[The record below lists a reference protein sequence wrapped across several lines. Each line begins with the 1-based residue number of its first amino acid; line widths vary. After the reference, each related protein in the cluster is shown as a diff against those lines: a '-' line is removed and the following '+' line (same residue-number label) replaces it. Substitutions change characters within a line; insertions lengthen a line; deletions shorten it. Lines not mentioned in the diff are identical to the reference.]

1 MKKFPNALV
10 IMIGF
15 ILFSAVLTYIVPQGE
30 YERIINLDTNQTM
43 VVPGSFEQIEA
54 PSVSVFDI
62 LLSIPEGFIARA
74 DLIALILLIGAS
86 FFVIEKTGALKD
98 GIEYLTMLLNGR
110 EEVALIVVSLAFL
123 TGGALSGLQE
133 EIIAMTP
140 VLLYLSSRM
149 GYNSFVAV
157 AISYGSAILGAA
169 FSPINPFAVVIA
181 QKETNLEFLSGS
193 GFRLVVM
200 AIAFCIWMF
209 MVIRYANK
217 NKVVIK
223 EDLHQFEKKNLSLRS
238 AIILG
243 LVALAFV
250 ILIVGILKY
259 NWGFNEM
266 SAEFF
271 VIGIIVGLI
280 GKLGLNGT
288 SEAYIEGFQAM
299 IFASMIVGLSSSI
312 SIILERGMII
322 DTLIYGLFTPMQ
334 YLPTSLSAISMM
346 VSQSLLHLVVPS
358 YSGQAV
364 LTMPILAPLSD
375 LIGLSRQVCVLAYQY
390 GAVMTDLIIPT
401 NGGLMAVLAIAGI
414 PFDKWFKFAIK
425 LVLVILT
432 IGAIAIVVAISINL

>member
-30 YERIINLDTNQTM
+30 YERFINPDTNQTK

-425 LVLVILT
+425 LVLVIMA
-432 IGAIAIVVAISINL
+432 ISAIAIVVAISINL

>member
-1 MKKFPNALV
+1 MKNFPNALV

-15 ILFSAVLTYIVPQGE
+15 ILFAAILTYIIPQGE
-30 YERIINLDTNQTM
+30 YQRVINPDTNQISVVNDSYM
-43 VVPGSFEQIEA
+43 VINA
-54 PSVSVFDI
+54 PSVSVFETFMA
-62 LLSIPEGFIARA
+62 IPEGFILRA
-74 DLIALILLIGAS
+74 DLIALILLIGGS

-110 EEVALIVVSLAFL
+110 EEVALILVSLAFL
-123 TGGALSGLQE
+123 AGGALSGLQE
-133 EIIAMTP
+133 EIIAMTT
-140 VLLYLSSRM
+140 VLMYLTSRL

-157 AISYGSAILGAA
+157 AISFGSAILGAS

-193 GFRLVVM
+193 GFRLAVM
-200 AIAFCIWMF
+200 AIAFVVWMF

-217 NKVVIK
+217 NRVIK
-223 EDLHQFEKKNLSLRS
+223 EDEHLFAKKKLNIRS

-243 LVALAFV
+243 LVAVTFV
-250 ILIVGILKY
+250 ILIVGILKF

-271 VIGIIVGLI
+271 VLALLAGLI
-280 GKLGLNGT
+280 GKLGINGT
-288 SEAYIEGFQAM
+288 SEAYVEGFQAM
-299 IFASMIVGLSSSI
+299 IFAAMIVGLSSSI

-322 DTLIYGLFTPMQ
+322 DTIIYGLFTPMQ
-334 YLPTSLSAISMM
+334 YLPKSLSAISML
-346 VSQSLLHLVVPS
+346 VSQSFLHFVVPS

-375 LIGLSRQVCVLAYQY
+375 LIGISRQVCVLAYQY
-390 GAVMTDLIIPT
+390 GAVMMDLLIPT

-414 PFDKWFKFAIK
+414 SFDKWFKFALK
-425 LVLVILT
+425 LVLVIM
-432 IGAIAIVVAISINL
+432 AISAAAIVVAISINL

>member
-15 ILFSAVLTYIVPQGE
+15 ILFSALLTYIVPQGK
-30 YERIINLDTNQTM
+30 YERILNPDTNQTK
-43 VVPGSFEQIEA
+43 VVPGSYEQIEA
-54 PSVSVFDI
+54 PAVSVFDI
-62 LLSIPEGFIARA
+62 LLSVPEGFIARA

-98 GIEYLTMLLNGR
+98 GIEYLTTLLNGK
-110 EEVALIVVSLAFL
+110 EEIALIAVSLAFL
-123 TGGALSGLQE
+123 AGGALSGLQE
-133 EIIAMTP
+133 EIIAMTT
-140 VLLYLSSRM
+140 VLLYLTTRL
-149 GYNSFVAV
+149 GYNSYVAV
-157 AISYGSAILGAA
+157 AISFGSAILGAA

-181 QKETNLEFLSGS
+181 QQETGLEFLSGS

-200 AIAFCIWMF
+200 AIAFAMWMY

-217 NKVVIK
+217 NKIPK
-223 EDLHQFEKKNLSLRS
+223 EDSHLFDTKKLNSRS

-250 ILIVGILKY
+250 ILIIGILNY

-271 VIGIIVGLI
+271 VIGIIIGLI
-280 GKLGLNGT
+280 GKLGVNGT
-288 SEAYIEGFQAM
+288 SEAYIEGFKAM

-334 YLPTSLSAISMM
+334 YLPVSLSAISMM
-346 VSQSLLHLVVPS
+346 ASQSLLHLVVPS

-401 NGGLMAVLAIAGI
+401 NGALMAVLAIAGI
-414 PFDKWFKFAIK
+414 SFDKWFKFVIK
-425 LVLVILT
+425 MVLVIM
-432 IGAIAIVVAISINL
+432 AISAAALVVAIFINL

>member
-1 MKKFPNALV
+1 
-10 IMIGF
+10 
-15 ILFSAVLTYIVPQGE
+15 
-30 YERIINLDTNQTM
+30 
-43 VVPGSFEQIEA
+43 IEA

-62 LLSIPEGFIARA
+62 LLSVPEGFIARA

-86 FFVIEKTGALKD
+86 FFVIEKTCALKD

-110 EEVALIVVSLAFL
+110 EEIALIVVSLAFL

-217 NKVVIK
+217 NKVVK
-223 EDLHQFEKKNLSLRS
+223 EDLHLFEKKNLNLRS
-238 AIILG
+238 VLILG
-243 LVALAFV
+243 MVALAFV

-271 VIGIIVGLI
+271 VIGILVGLI

-288 SEAYIEGFQAM
+288 SEAYIEGFKAM
-299 IFASMIVGLSSSI
+299 IFASIIVGLSSSI

-414 PFDKWFKFAIK
+414 SFDKWFKFAIR
-425 LVLVILT
+425 LVLVIMALS
-432 IGAIAIVVAISINL
+432 ALAIVVAIFINL

>member
-30 YERIINLDTNQTM
+30 YERIINPDTNQTK
-43 VVPGSFEQIEA
+43 VIPGSYEQIEA

-62 LLSIPEGFIARA
+62 LLSIPEGFIDRA

-123 TGGALSGLQE
+123 AGGALSGLQE

-200 AIAFCIWMF
+200 AVAFCVWMF

-217 NKVVIK
+217 NKVVK
-223 EDLHQFEKKNLSLRS
+223 EDEHLFVKKNLNLRS
-238 AIILG
+238 ALILG
-243 LVALAFV
+243 MVALAFV

-271 VIGIIVGLI
+271 VIGILVGLI

-288 SEAYIEGFQAM
+288 SEAYIEGFKAM

-346 VSQSLLHLVVPS
+346 LSQSLLHLVVPS

-414 PFDKWFKFAIK
+414 SFDKWFKFAIK
-425 LVLVILT
+425 FVLVIFG
-432 IGAIAIVVAISINL
+432 ISAIALVVAIATNL

>member
-30 YERIINLDTNQTM
+30 YERILDPDTSQTK
-43 VVPGSFEQIEA
+43 VVPGSYEQIEA
-54 PSVSVFDI
+54 PSVSISETFMA
-62 LLSIPEGFIARA
+62 IPEGIILRA
-74 DLIALILLIGAS
+74 DLIALILLIGGS

-110 EEVALIVVSLAFL
+110 EEIALILVSLVFL
-123 TGGALSGLQE
+123 AGGALSGLQE
-133 EIIAMTP
+133 EIIAMTT
-140 VLLYLSSRM
+140 VLLYLTSRL

-157 AISYGSAILGAA
+157 AISFGSAILGAS

-193 GFRLVVM
+193 GFRLIVM
-200 AIAFCIWMF
+200 AIAFVTWMF

-217 NKVVIK
+217 NKVVK
-223 EDLHQFEKKNLSLRS
+223 EDEHLFQKKKLNIRS

-243 LVALAFV
+243 LVALSFV
-250 ILIVGILKY
+250 ILIIGILKY

-271 VIGIIVGLI
+271 VLGILVGLI
-280 GKLGLNGT
+280 GKLGVNGT
-288 SEAYIEGFQAM
+288 SVAYIEGFQVM
-299 IFASMIVGLSSSI
+299 IFAAMIVGLSSSI
-312 SIILERGMII
+312 SIILERGLII
-322 DTLIYGLFTPMQ
+322 DSLIYGLFTPLQ
-334 YLPTSLSAISMM
+334 YLPKSLSAISML
-346 VSQSLLHLVVPS
+346 VSQSLLHFVVPS

-375 LIGLSRQVCVLAYQY
+375 LIGISRQVCVLAYQY
-390 GAVMTDLIIPT
+390 GAVMMDLLIPT

-414 PFDKWFKFAIK
+414 PFDKWFKFALK
-425 LVLVILT
+425 LVLVIM
-432 IGAIAIVVAISINL
+432 AISATAIVVAISINL

>member
-1 MKKFPNALV
+1 MKNFPNALV

-15 ILFSAVLTYIVPQGE
+15 ILFAAILTYIIPQGE
-30 YERIINLDTNQTM
+30 YQRVINPETNQLS
-43 VVPGSFEQIEA
+43 VVDNSYQEIDA
-54 PSVSVFDI
+54 PSVSVWDTFM
-62 LLSIPEGFIARA
+62 SIPEGFIKRA
-74 DLIALILLIGAS
+74 DLIALILLIGGS
-86 FFVIEKTGALKD
+86 FYVIERTGALKD
-98 GIEYLTMLLNGR
+98 GIEFLTMILQGK
-110 EEVALIVVSLAFL
+110 EEIALIVVSLAFL
-123 TGGALSGLQE
+123 AGGALSGLQE

-140 VLLYLSSRM
+140 VLLYLSSRL

-181 QKETNLEFLSGS
+181 QKETGLEFLSGS
-193 GFRLVVM
+193 GFRLVIM
-200 AIAFCIWMF
+200 AIAFCLWMF

-217 NKVVIK
+217 NKVIEEEV
-223 EDLHQFEKKNLSLRS
+223 QVFEKKNLNPRS

-243 LVALAFV
+243 LVVMAFV
-250 ILIVGILKY
+250 ILIIGILKH

-271 VIGIIVGLI
+271 ILALVVGLI
-280 GKLGLNGT
+280 GKLGVNGT
-288 SEAYIEGFQAM
+288 SRAYIEGFKAM

-322 DTLIYGLFTPMQ
+322 DSIIYGLFTPMQ
-334 YLPTSLSAISMM
+334 YLPKSLSAISMM
-346 VSQSLLHLVVPS
+346 VSQSLLHFVVPS

-375 LIGLSRQVCVLAYQY
+375 LIGISRQVCVLAYQY
-390 GAVMTDLIIPT
+390 GAVMMDLIIPT

-414 PFDKWFKFAIK
+414 SFDIWFKFALK
-425 LVLVILT
+425 LISVIMILS
-432 IGAIAIVVAISINL
+432 AIALVVAIFINL